1 MSIMTLRADTT
12 VLIVD
17 DDAASRSV
25 LRLACAS
32 VGIDVVE
39 AATGFAALE
48 EAGAASFAVILLDL
62 GLPDITGLEVCRR
75 LRAHD
80 MVTPIIVV
88 SAHSRPSQVELGL
101 AAGADDYIG
110 KPYRLAKMLA
120 RIQAY
125 AQPGGIGVQLP
136 GLPIQRR
143 PGAATRDGV
152 HHADRDRPRQPELR
166 P

>member
-1 MSIMTLRADTT
+1 
-12 VLIVD
+12 
-17 DDAASRSV
+17 
-25 LRLACAS
+25 
-32 VGIDVVE
+32 VGIEVVE

-110 KPYRLAKMLA
+110 KPYRLAKLLA

>member
-110 KPYRLAKMLA
+110 KPYRLAKLLA

>member
-1 MSIMTLRADTT
+1 MTLRADTT

-32 VGIDVVE
+32 VGIEVVE

-110 KPYRLAKMLA
+110 KPYRLAKLLA